1 MAAAEAYFVG
11 RSELL
16 SWINSTL
23 GLRINKVEETANG
36 AVACQLMDALFP
48 GVVPMKKVDF
58 NAKNDYDMINNYK
71 VLQDV
76 FNKLGVEKHCEV
88 AKLIKGRPLDNTEF
102 MQWFKAYWDTTTGG
116 QPIADYD
123 PAARRQ
129 LCKTGALRGSGS
141 GPAAAAPTRSAMG
154 GTAASTAGS
163 LQRRIS
169 QPVSYA
175 TKGAL
180 PAAGAAATP
189 TGAGTA
195 ARTGGKK
202 KLISSSAR
210 TSVTSDSD
218 TIERLQEEVS
228 SWRVSAETAT
238 KEKDFYYS
246 KLRAIELLCNTG
258 GVVGSPVAKAV
269 EDILYAATQEEG
281 EACLAA
287 AIAELEAAGGAAPA
301 DDAQQP
307 EGIEQLQQQLQGGL
321 DLQQHEEALQG
332 GLQVAHGEEQ
342 GYAAQGVGQQV
353 GAAAAMPVC

>member
-116 QPIADYD
+116 QPIGDYD
-123 PAARRQ
+123 SAARRQ
-129 LCKTGALRGSGS
+129 LCKTGPLKGSGS
-141 GPAAAAPTRSAMG
+141 GPAAAAPARSTVAG
-154 GTAASTAGS
+154 SAASTAGA
-163 LQRRIS
+163 LQRRIG
-169 QPVSYA
+169 QPASYA
-175 TKGAL
+175 TKNSTL
-180 PAAGAAATP
+180 PTAGGAAATP
-189 TGAGTA
+189 PPARAGS
-195 ARTGGKK
+195 RK

-246 KLRAIELLCNTG
+246 KLRAIELLCNTA
-258 GVVGSPVAKAV
+258 GVAGSPVAKAV

-287 AIAELEAAGGAAPA
+287 AIAELEAGAGAAP
-301 DDAQQP
+301 DGMQQA
-307 EGIEQLQQQLQGGL
+307 EAVEQLQQQLQSGMELQQQEEG
-321 DLQQHEEALQG
+321 DLQQG
-332 GLQVAHGEEQ
+332 GVAEQ
-342 GYAAQGVGQQV
+342 ELGYAAEGVEQQD
-353 GAAAAMPVC
+353 AAAAVPVC